1 MQEKWKIPLGDYL
14 TVCTENP
21 EKPLESDRC
30 VSYRIS
36 LTFSGVCQYLL
47 AYLVTFI
54 LLNENIKAWSCQ
66 WNGYKDNIRS
76 QDAIHHVNKAEVQI
90 STVLKDEKFPKKHLP
105 IVFSIIRGWR
115 EKGLTSPINV
125 ITYKIIRNLNLLW
138 TSPYSFVSPS
148 TSYAFSC
155 FLFSIL
161 YYLLLCQIHKN
172 VWVREFACTHQYPL
186 THTHTLKMKAYL

>member
-54 LLNENIKAWSCQ
+54 LLK
-66 WNGYKDNIRS
+66 YKS
-76 QDAIHHVNKAEVQI
+76 
-90 STVLKDEKFPKKHLP
+90 LKLP
-105 IVFSIIRGWR
+105 MEW
-115 EKGLTSPINV
+115 L
-125 ITYKIIRNLNLLW
+125 
-138 TSPYSFVSPS
+138 
-148 TSYAFSC
+148 
-155 FLFSIL
+155 
-161 YYLLLCQIHKN
+161 
-172 VWVREFACTHQYPL
+172 
-186 THTHTLKMKAYL
+186 